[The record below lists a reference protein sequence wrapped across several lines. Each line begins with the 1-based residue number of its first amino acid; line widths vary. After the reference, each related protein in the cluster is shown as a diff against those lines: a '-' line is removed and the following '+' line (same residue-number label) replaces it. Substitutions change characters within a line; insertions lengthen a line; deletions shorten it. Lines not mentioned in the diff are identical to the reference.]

1 MKNDRVILENLYM
14 EMAYGLSGTG
24 ESITKEELIEHI
36 LALDK
41 MKRGVMNVSFT
52 AVTDARPKKTGFP
65 YKNLYKIKQVQGQ
78 IGYDYGSS
86 VNKQRQR
93 EGNEETFIPE
103 PSRSVRDYLS
113 PSIGIT
119 FRDNYV
125 IRYKPK
131 LISNPSYFFAET
143 HNGEIKEVS
152 KDEIK
157 QFLKEYKPSER
168 QEVEKTVG
176 HLDYGI
182 DGIVGIKIDG
192 KDHIIED
199 ADPIKKHIFEL
210 AQDRMK
216 V

>member
-1 MKNDRVILENLYM
+1 MNKDQIILESIYM

-24 ESITKEELIEHI
+24 EAITKKELVEHI

-52 AVTDARPKKTGFP
+52 AVTIPQFRKTGFP

-86 VNKQRQR
+86 VNKQRER
-93 EGNEETFIPE
+93 EGNEEIFIPQ
-103 PSRSVRDYLS
+103 PSKSVRDYLS

-119 FRDNYV
+119 FRGNYV

-143 HNGEIKEVS
+143 RDGEIKEVD
-152 KDEIK
+152 KEEVRPFIP
-157 QFLKEYKPSER
+157 EYKPSGI
-168 QEVEKTVG
+168 QGVEKTVS

-182 DGIVGIKIDG
+182 DGIVGIKIEG

-216 V
+216 S